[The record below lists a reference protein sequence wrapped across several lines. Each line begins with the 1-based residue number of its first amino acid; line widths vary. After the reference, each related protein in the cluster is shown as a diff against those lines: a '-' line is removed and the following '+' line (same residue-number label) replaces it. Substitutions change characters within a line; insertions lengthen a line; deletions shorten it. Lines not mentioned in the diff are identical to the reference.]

1 MKVLSDGWDR
11 HGRFISQGMFCQVDR
26 PDPNDTVI
34 TGEADREI
42 GNTNRLLF
50 NGEATTES
58 DSVGVLSSYRK
69 A

>member
-1 MKVLSDGWDR
+1 MKILSDGWDR
-11 HGRFISQGMFCQVDR
+11 HGRVISQGMSCQVDR

-50 NGEATTES
+50 NGEATES